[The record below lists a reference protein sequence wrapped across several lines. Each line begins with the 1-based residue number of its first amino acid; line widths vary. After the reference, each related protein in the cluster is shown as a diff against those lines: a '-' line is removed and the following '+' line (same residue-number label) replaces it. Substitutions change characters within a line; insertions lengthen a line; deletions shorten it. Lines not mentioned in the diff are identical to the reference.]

1 MNVTKEQWLQIAKV
15 VVTALL
21 VIAGILGYDLG
32 IVLPRTEAY
41 VAAAVHG
48 QAETA
53 ESRAA
58 SALPR
63 LVSVNTTGITQTQYL
78 GSAFE
83 WYRGSTP
90 FTWADIYYSIDQ
102 GTTNTVTLS
111 LEVSPDG
118 TNYVSFVP
126 KADPGLTDA
135 SANIVASNAADAS
148 GYVSAEIAMRFFKV
162 KATVTNSELVTPTVK
177 VWLR

>member
-41 VAAAVHG
+41 IAALNAP
-48 QAETA
+48 AETV

-63 LVSVNTTGITQTQYL
+63 LVTVNTAGITATGYL

-90 FTWADIYYSIDQ
+90 FTAADIYYSVDQ
-102 GTTNTVTLS
+102 GTTNRITLT

-118 TNYVSFVP
+118 TTYIDYVP
-126 KADPGLTDA
+126 KAAPGMTDG
-135 SANIVASNAADAS
+135 SSQIAATQVDAS
-148 GYVSAEIAMRFFKV
+148 GYVVAPIHMRFFKV
-162 KATVTNSELVTPTVK
+162 KATVTGADLVTPTVK